1 MIEMFRS
8 GKFDPDIRFSVEKFT
23 RFTRNIDCSPVEY
36 FFNLGGKICITDRSG
51 ATPGS
56 HRHNFA
62 MHLFRKSGEP
72 DMTNWNKFRILEFE
86 DEESKCFYT
95 GSFLMNHDM
104 TELGNMLDKAV
115 ATGGSIE
122 LTFLLDTVLKKDV
135 TSKYLDIVSLQS
147 LALTNELAES

>member
-62 MHLFRKSGEP
+62 MHLFRKNDDLELA
-72 DMTNWNKFRILEFE
+72 NWDKFRILEFE
-86 DEESKCFYT
+86 DEDNKCFFT
-95 GSFLMNHDM
+95 GSLLLKHDL
-104 TELGNMLDKAV
+104 TELGRMLDHAV
-115 ATGGSIE
+115 MTGGSVE
-122 LTFLLDTVLKKDV
+122 LTFLLDKKLKKDA
-135 TSKYLDIVSLQS
+135 TSSYLDILSLQS
-147 LALTNELAES
+147 LALANSLNC